1 MKAGKQR
8 QADHGNWYMQD
19 HMVKTGAMRLSAE
32 AQPRAQKL
40 LRESS
45 LLKRQNRNLQA
56 KEFLLAQAF
65 GLSLINPQTHNK
77 RVLMTVQKTGLEI

>member
-8 QADHGNWYMQD
+8 QAAHRNWYMQN
-19 HMVKTGAMRLSAE
+19 HMVRLELCNYQQSPAQSLE
-32 AQPRAQKL
+32 AA
-40 LRESS
+40 ESS

-65 GLSLINPQTHNK
+65 GLSFINPQTHNK